1 MSENG
6 ASPKPMGSVLIHGPM
21 EINMKGNGIYALS
34 MDKELILLA
43 PVINIQ
49 VSMLRENF
57 MAKVSTL
64 GKVDKHILATL

>member
-6 ASPKPMGSVLIHGPM
+6 ASPKPMGSVFIHGPM